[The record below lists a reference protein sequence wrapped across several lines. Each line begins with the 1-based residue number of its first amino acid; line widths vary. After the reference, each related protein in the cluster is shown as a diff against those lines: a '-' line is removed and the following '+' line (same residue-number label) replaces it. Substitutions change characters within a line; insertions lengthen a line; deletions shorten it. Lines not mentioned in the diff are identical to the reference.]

1 MNDPDY
7 NYESGFEEEVESVA
21 VEDYPRAV
29 RDSSLLH
36 MYEFIRAG
44 CSGTQFL
51 RKYMKN
57 VN

>member
-7 NYESGFEEEVESVA
+7 NYESGLEEAVEIVA

-44 CSGTQFL
+44 C
-51 RKYMKN
+51 
-57 VN
+57 

>member
-7 NYESGFEEEVESVA
+7 NYDSEFVEVYDAV

-36 MYEFIRAG
+36 MYQFIRAG
-44 CSGTQFL
+44 C
-51 RKYMKN
+51 
-57 VN
+57 

>member
-7 NYESGFEEEVESVA
+7 NYESEFPEVESAA

-36 MYEFIRAG
+36 MYQFIRAG
-44 CSGTQFL
+44 C
-51 RKYMKN
+51 
-57 VN
+57 